1 MKNIMIIFTLLSANA
16 FAQTQYYY
24 GPQGQAQGTANQSG
38 NTTYYYGPQGQAQ
51 GTATQSGNTTYYYGP
66 EGQSQ
71 GTAIN
76 QSAPPI
82 QNNGYQQQ
90 PYRPPSNRSSY

>member
-38 NTTYYYGPQGQAQ
+38 NTTYYYGP
-51 GTATQSGNTTYYYGP
+51 

-82 QNNGYQQQ
+82 QNNGYQPQPYQQQ